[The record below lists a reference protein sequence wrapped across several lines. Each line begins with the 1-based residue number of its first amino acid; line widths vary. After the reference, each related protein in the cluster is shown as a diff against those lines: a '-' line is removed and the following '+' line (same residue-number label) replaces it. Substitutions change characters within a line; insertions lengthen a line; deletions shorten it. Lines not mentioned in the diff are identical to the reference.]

1 MSTKKTS
8 LVVLLLGIAVMV
20 FTLVDPT
27 HMGSTPAGGSEGLGS
42 DGALGEWPVL
52 RIAVLSA
59 GALLGVLGAY
69 GLTRKSAKKK

>member
-8 LVVLLLGIAVMV
+8 LVVLLLGLAVMV

-27 HMGSTPAGGSEGLGS
+27 FMGSTPAGGSEGFGS
-42 DGALGEWPVL
+42 EGALGEWPVL

-69 GLTRKSAKKK
+69 GLTRKSDKKK